1 MTYTQ
6 ARSLGGGLHP
16 VGPLSIA
23 NYAVN
28 PAMGIPN
35 KSASFSSS
43 LVSVRTNLLPNPSF
57 EVDLT
62 NWSAVSSA
70 TLARDLVSFIVGAAS
85 LRCATTSIG
94 QGASSST
101 ITATASTS
109 YTGSVYVKGTG
120 SVAVSLLVE
129 PEATV
134 FASQTVTLTSS
145 WQRVAVTGSTTAD
158 ATGIFLR
165 LEQLT
170 TGSQTFWADAAMIE
184 QSASVEDY
192 FDGAYDLTVGRR
204 NYSAAGYLPG
214 TWTTSGTPA
223 PTLTTDTSKYI
234 FDKKSLLINWATTT
248 SGSPS
253 VSQTFSTTIGQVYT
267 VSAFVYVPSG
277 NAPVNLTIDAH
288 TGQQSTVYDDWQ
300 QLFYTFIATASSH
313 TMKIVEAQ
321 LTAGQV
327 YVNGVMIEATPG
339 PRSFFNSALPPFNS
353 LGITHGVD
361 PNSHSVQYIPNATLA
376 WTGTAN
382 ASSSTRTVWGVTDW
396 TGTNCDLFRSTEASS
411 SGFFCCKMVSTSIS
425 VLPIMQQTFTNQAGD
440 VGTPTSALAVPILD
454 STTYSVSF
462 QAALPAST
470 TGGGISVQFD
480 CYDITNTL
488 ISSTVIP
495 LLESGAATNG
505 FIRLATSFTLPPGTI
520 SVTVGIRPPNQPTN
534 LGEVF
539 YIDAFMFEQASTPSE
554 DYIDGDCAGYCWYSP
569 PGYDNPITLQSD
581 LSDSLKI
588 FATFAYPGPQ
598 AVPPAGSVPMGAQ
611 GQVLPTSWPAVPL
624 TD

>member
-1 MTYTQ
+1 MTHTQ
-6 ARSLGGGLHP
+6 ARSVGGGLHP

-28 PAMGIPN
+28 PTMEIPN
-35 KSASFSSS
+35 TSATFSSS

-62 NWSAVSSA
+62 NWSGVSA
-70 TLARDLVSFIVGAAS
+70 PTLTRDLVSFIVGSAS
-85 LRCATTSIG
+85 LRCDTTSIG
-94 QGASSST
+94 QGVASAT
-101 ITATASTS
+101 ITALPSTT

-120 SVAVSLLVE
+120 SVSVSLLVE
-129 PEATV
+129 PEGTV
-134 FASQTVTLTSS
+134 FASQTVTLTSQ
-145 WQRVAVTGSTTAD
+145 WQRVAVTGTTTID
-158 ATGIFLR
+158 ATGVFLR
-165 LEQLT
+165 VEQST
-170 TGSQTFWADAAMIE
+170 TGTQTFWADAAMVE
-184 QSASVEDY
+184 QSSSVGDY

-204 NYSAAGYLPG
+204 NYSAAGYLPA
-214 TWTTSGTPA
+214 TWTVSGTPA

-234 FDKKSLLINWATTT
+234 FDKKSLLVSWATTT
-248 SGSPS
+248 SGTPAI
-253 VSQTFSTTIGQVYT
+253 SQTFPTVVGQVYT

-277 NAPVNLTIDAH
+277 NSPVSLTIDAH
-288 TGQQSTVYDDWQ
+288 SGQQNSVYDDWE
-300 QLFYTFIATASSH
+300 QLSYTIIATASSH
-313 TMKIVEAQ
+313 TMKIAESQ

-327 YVNGVMIEATPG
+327 YINGVMIEATPG
-339 PRSFFNSALPPFNS
+339 PRSFFDSALPPFNT
-353 LGITHGVD
+353 LGITHGTD
-361 PNSHSVQYIPNATLA
+361 PDSYSVQYIPNATIA

-382 ASSSTRTVWGVTDW
+382 ASSSTRTVWGVMDW

-411 SGFFCCKMVSTSIS
+411 AGLFCCKMVSTSVS

-440 VGTPTSALAVPILD
+440 VGSPTSALAVPVLD

-462 QAALPAST
+462 QAALPAPT

-495 LLESGAATNG
+495 LLESGNTTNG
-505 FIRLATSFTLPPGTI
+505 FIRLATSFTLPPGTN

-539 YIDAFMFEQASTPSE
+539 YIDAFMFEQASTSSE
-554 DYIDGDCAGYCWYSP
+554 TYIDGDCAGYCWYSP
-569 PGYDNPITLQSD
+569 LGYDNPLTLQSD
-581 LSDSLKI
+581 LSSTYKI
-588 FATFAYPGPQ
+588 FATFAYTGP
-598 AVPPAGSVPMGAQ
+598 PIIPATGSVPMGAQ